1 MGQVLSRPLAG
12 EVAGALDAVARTI
25 AVPPDRA
32 ALAVLHATGWPVRD
46 AESLRGAALLEEAW
60 LSGERPERL
69 AADHARLF
77 HDGPGRRAV
86 APTEAPGAAAPA
98 LSQLRAEMAA
108 AGLLPAAEPAP
119 CLVTALG
126 MISAVLTAPPHLTA
140 PAERWRRA
148 LGQEHLPWCAGALT
162 RVQLGAQ
169 TFCYQGVGVLG
180 LGLLRRVATT

>member
-46 AESLRGAALLEEAW
+46 AESLRGAALIEEAW

-69 AADHARLF
+69 AADHTRLF

-86 APTEAPGAAAPA
+86 APTAVPGSAAPA
-98 LSQLRAEMAA
+98 LSRLRAEMAA
-108 AGLLPAAEPAP
+108 AGLLPTAEPAP
-119 CLVTALG
+119 GLVTALG
-126 MISAVLTAPPHLTA
+126 MLSAVLTAPPHLSA
-140 PAERWRRA
+140 PAAQWRRT
-148 LGQEHLPWCAGALT
+148 LGKEHLPWCAGALT

-180 LGLLRRVATT
+180 LGLLRWAATA